1 MALSR
6 KIKTIIYGFLS
17 IVLLGYLVVSV
28 CVVGK
33 VADEKMCT
41 GLKITVYDTEQLG
54 FMSHDDV
61 IAELGSLPRK
71 ARKMRLADINIDSI
85 ENYLKAFDK
94 IEDANV
100 TILTSGQ
107 LHVEVWPMRPVM
119 RVFATDGTSYY
130 LNRQGKK
137 MTARAR
143 YYIDVPVVSGNF
155 TGVDSIVPFILP
167 LLEYIEGDSLWQ
179 HAIDGI
185 KVNNATEVIL
195 IPAIYGHVVNFGAP
209 DNIPNK
215 FQRLKSFYSKAMP
228 RKGWLYYDTVS
239 VKWNGQVVASR
250 RKKLDHETTTGETVE
265 YNETD
270 NDETMSAG
278 DNIAPGQALPDRPAV
293 NDKPVP
299 GAVNLK
305 NNNQ

>member
-6 KIKTIIYGFLS
+6 KIKTIFYGFLS
-17 IVLLGYLVVSV
+17 IVLFGYLVVSL
-28 CVVGK
+28 CVVDK
-33 VADEKMCT
+33 VATEKMCT
-41 GLKITVYDTEQLG
+41 GLQITVYDTEQLG
-54 FMSHDDV
+54 FMGHDDV

-71 ARKMRLADINIDSI
+71 TQEMRLSDINIDSI

-100 TILTSGQ
+100 TVLTSGK
-107 LHVEVWPMRPVM
+107 LHIEVWPMQPVM
-119 RVFATDGTSYY
+119 RIFTPDGSSYY

-143 YYIDVPVVSGNF
+143 YYIDVPVVSGAF
-155 TGVDSIVPFILP
+155 AGVDSIVPFIMP
-167 LLEYIEGDSLWQ
+167 LLEYIESDTLWNR
-179 HAIDGI
+179 AIDGV

-195 IPAIYGHVVNFGAP
+195 IPALYGHVVNFGAP
-209 DNIPNK
+209 DNIPDK
-215 FQRLKSFYSKAMP
+215 FRRLKSFYSKAMP

-250 RKKLDHETTTGETVE
+250 RKKIDHTTIPVEAEE

-278 DNIAPGQALPDRPAV
+278 DNIAPGQALPGIPAV
-293 NDKPVP
+293 SDKPVP
-299 GAVNLK
+299 GAVNLT
-305 NNNQ
+305 NNN